1 MRAYAQDFRMPTT
14 PAVPALL
21 PTYAPYPFPLVKGE
35 GDRVFDDRGQAWW
48 DFYGGH
54 CVCAT
59 GHSHPKVVKA
69 VADQAALLLF
79 YSAAAALPVRDAA
92 AATITAFT
100 GMDSVFFC
108 NSGAEANENALKVAL
123 LLTGRKQ
130 LAAFEGGWHG
140 RTILALSVTDD
151 SKITQPFADSLTPCL
166 RLPFGDLAAL
176 EAADFSDVA
185 GVILEPIQ
193 SMAGIK
199 TASRE
204 WFRALRAKCD
214 ATGTLLIFDEI
225 QTGMGRLGTP
235 FASQFYGV
243 RPDLMTSAKGLAS
256 GVPMGA
262 LLMTAAVASKLK
274 GGDLGSTFGGG
285 PLACAALLAT
295 VGVIESEG
303 LMSNAAAAA
312 ARLRQ
317 ELKGSVVTDV
327 LGEGLLLGLRSPH
340 AAALKKHLLAQNILL
355 GGSSDPQV
363 LRLMPPLNVSGAAL
377 TALTTAIHAFV
388 PEQK

>member
-1 MRAYAQDFRMPTT
+1 MTT
-14 PAVPALL
+14 ASPIPALL
-21 PTYAPYPFPLVKGE
+21 PTYAPYPFPLLRGE
-35 GDRVFDDRGQAWW
+35 GDRVFDDHGQAWW

-59 GHSHPKVVKA
+59 GHSHPTVVKA
-69 VADQAALLLF
+69 LAAQAASLLF
-79 YSAAAALPVRDAA
+79 YSAAAALPVRDRAA
-92 AATITAFT
+92 AQITAFA

-123 LLTGRKQ
+123 LLTGRKR

-140 RTILALSVTDD
+140 RTLLALSVTDD
-151 SKITQPFADSLTPCL
+151 PKITEPFADQLVPTL

-176 EAADFSDVA
+176 ASADFSNIA

-204 WFRALRAKCD
+204 WFEALRVKCD
-214 ATGTLLIFDEI
+214 ASGALLIFDEI
-225 QTGMGRLGTP
+225 QTGMGRMGTP
-235 FASQFYGV
+235 FAAQFYGV
-243 RPDLMTSAKGLAS
+243 RPDLITSAKGLAS

-295 VGVIESEG
+295 VEVIASEG
-303 LMSNAAAAA
+303 LMANAAAAA

-317 ELKGSVVTDV
+317 ELAGSVVTAV
-327 LGEGLLLGLRSPH
+327 LGEGLLLGLRSAH
-340 AAALKKHLLAQNILL
+340 AAALKKHLLSRNILV
-355 GGSSDPQV
+355 GGSGDPTV
-363 LRLMPPLNVSGAAL
+363 LRLMPPLNVSGGAL
-377 TALTTAIHAFV
+377 LALITAIHSYV
-388 PEQK
+388 PEHP

>member
-1 MRAYAQDFRMPTT
+1 MLPTT
-14 PAVPALL
+14 VPALL

-35 GDRVFDDRGQAWW
+35 GDRVFNASGQAWW

-69 VADQAALLLF
+69 VADQAASLLF

-92 AATITAFT
+92 AATITAFA

-130 LAAFEGGWHG
+130 LAAFDGGWHG

-151 SKITQPFADSLTPCL
+151 PKITQPFADQLTPCL

-176 EAADFSDVA
+176 AAADFSNVA

-199 TASRE
+199 TASSD

-225 QTGMGRLGTP
+225 QTGMGRMGTP
-235 FASQFYGV
+235 FAAQFYGV

-295 VGVIESEG
+295 VDVIESEG
-303 LMSNAAAAA
+303 LMPNATAAA

-317 ELKGSVVTDV
+317 ELKGSVVTEV

-355 GGSSDPQV
+355 GGSGDPTV
-363 LRLMPPLNVSGAAL
+363 LRLMPPLNVSGEAL
-377 TALTTAIHAFV
+377 TALVSAIHAF
-388 PEQK
+388 PKP